1 MIDIDKIYNMDC
13 LEGMKQIPDGTID
26 CCVTSPPYNKGEKKN
41 SGKLVSAVVYENY
54 KDDMTEYEYQRQQIE
69 VLNELARILKRDGSV
84 FYNHK
89 NRYINGNLISP
100 LSWICKSDLVVRQ
113 EIVWNRIIAANLRG
127 WRFWNTDERIY
138 WLQREDAHPKEL
150 DMNYAKMGS
159 VWTIPVETKKQDH
172 PCPFPPAIP
181 ELCIGSTCERDS
193 VVIDPYMGSG
203 TVAVSAIK
211 AKCHF
216 IGFELSKEYCDI
228 ANKRI
233 KIEQQQLSLF

>member
-1 MIDIDKIYNMDC
+1 VI
-13 LEGMKQIPDGTID
+13 
-26 CCVTSPPYNKGEKKN
+26 TSPPYNKGEKKN
-41 SGKLVSAVVYENY
+41 SGKLVSAVVYDNY
-54 KDDMTEYEYQRQQIE
+54 KDDLTEEEYQSQQIE
-69 VLNELARILKRDGSV
+69 VLNEFARILKPDGSV

-89 NRYINGNLISP
+89 NRYIDGGLISP
-100 LSWICKSDLVVRQ
+100 LSWIAKSDLIVRQ

-138 WLQREDAHPKEL
+138 WLQRKDASPKEL
-150 DMNYAKMGS
+150 EMNYAKMGS

-172 PCPFPPAIP
+172 PCPFPTTIP
-181 ELCIGSTCERDS
+181 EICIGSTCEKDN
-193 VVIDPYMGSG
+193 VVLDPYMGSG

-216 IGFELSKEYCDI
+216 IGFEISKEYFDK

-233 KIEQQQLSLF
+233 KLEQQQLSLF